1 MTILELTDTNLRK
14 DSFLQRVINLIEGIT
29 GIDLDGAGVGRQENK
44 IPTINTNSQEIHI
57 GVHKNDWTSSSRT
70 SIL

>member
-1 MTILELTDTNLRK
+1 
-14 DSFLQRVINLIEGIT
+14 VINLIEGIT

-57 GVHKNDWTSSSRT
+57 GVYKNDWTSSSRT